1 MGLPGRCWII
11 IHREKIVFVFIDLVR
26 IICPGTVGVS
36 HPVFRNFKSHF
47 PNIPSKKLANP
58 TSREKALLGP
68 KVTAKPIS
76 LDNTLKPS
84 SFET

>member
-1 MGLPGRCWII
+1 M
-11 IHREKIVFVFIDLVR
+11 VFVFIDLVT

-58 TSREKALLGP
+58 ASRKSLLGP